1 LQSPATAWFLTIT
14 ELPAADTLVLVV
26 AGRLCTAT
34 APRLAEALAK
44 AGPRS
49 AHVVLELSGVD
60 YISSAGVR
68 AIEQAAARL
77 SGEGKVLAVRGA
89 LGATRLCLDMA
100 RVPQD

>member
-1 LQSPATAWFLTIT
+1 
-14 ELPAADTLVLVV
+14 
-26 AGRLCTAT
+26 
-34 APRLAEALAK
+34 
-44 AGPRS
+44 
-49 AHVVLELSGVD
+49 VD

-77 SGEGKVLAVRGA
+77 NGEGKVLAVRGA